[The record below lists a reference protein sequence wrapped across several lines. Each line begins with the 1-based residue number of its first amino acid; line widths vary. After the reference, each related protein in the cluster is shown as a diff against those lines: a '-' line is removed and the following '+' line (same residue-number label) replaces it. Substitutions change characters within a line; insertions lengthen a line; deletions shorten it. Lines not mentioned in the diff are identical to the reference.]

1 MKDIEKKDIIYNAS
15 EKPSCDE
22 NIKEILKDIPKEAII
37 IYICLIVAHLLV
49 H

>member
-1 MKDIEKKDIIYNAS
+1 MKEIEKKDIIYDVS

-22 NIKEILKDIPKEAII
+22 DIKEILKDIPKEAII
-37 IYICLIVAHLLV
+37 IYICLIIAHLLV